1 MGRATLYTSS
11 SRRDP
16 RLYCCTAT
24 VARPR
29 YTSSSGCGRLCP
41 HGATHAPLE
50 GCGML
55 LRRHRS
61 HAGLACHL
69 AELLHVHVTALGG
82 DNACDLLQPS
92 HVLHVALN
100 VLRSCS
106 ESMWPLSRGRQCYRS
121 PSIFASL
128 CQCITANLRR
138 CSASI
143 SPLFEEDN
151 AFAKRPSLLAC
162 ARVSLAILRSCAT
175 SMSPLCGKTVL
186 SLDVHRCSPVR
197 VSRLRACG
205 VAQRPCRRFRGRQCF
220 R

>member
-29 YTSSSGCGRLCP
+29 YTSSSGCGRLWP
-41 HGATHAPLE
+41 HGATHAPLG

-69 AELLHVHVTALGG
+69 AELLYVHVTALGG
-82 DNACDLLQPS
+82 DNACDILQPR

-128 CQCITANLRR
+128 CQCISANCGDAPRPFRRSLRK
-138 CSASI
+138 I
-143 SPLFEEDN
+143 
-151 AFAKRPSLLAC
+151 
-162 ARVSLAILRSCAT
+162 
-175 SMSPLCGKTVL
+175 ML
-186 SLDVHRCSPVR
+186 SLNVHHCSPVR
-197 VSRLRACG
+197 ESRSPSCG
-205 VAQRPCRRFRGRQCF
+205 VAQRRCRRFAGRQCC